1 MTILK
6 LKKWSSSSSN
16 LSNLSNNIFQII
28 SNIFN
33 KCDVLVI
40 SARTTSATATATNSI
55 ILLFLS
61 QFIIIIY

>member
-40 SARTTSATATATNSI
+40 SARTTSATATNSI